1 MERLERHMTDMTVT
15 PKLLAK
21 TGAICSRQSRPSAIS
36 SSAAVDHAV
45 RSIGLARRG
54 RLAAHRCSM
63 AAKRSAAEAAASEEA
78 PGFAARFLGYINET
92 PTPFHLCAV
101 TAAKL
106 QSAGF
111 SELSE
116 SDAWASSG
124 SVVAGGKY
132 FYTRCASSR
141 ASTVRSVRC

>member
-1 MERLERHMTDMTVT
+1 MERLERHMTVT

-21 TGAICSRQSRPSAIS
+21 TGAICRSRQSRHESRPSPSLWIS
-36 SSAAVDHAV
+36 AL
-45 RSIGLARRG
+45 GLARARSPRG
-54 RLAAHRCSM
+54 APVRM

-132 FYTRCASSR
+132 FYTRCASR

>member
-1 MERLERHMTDMTVT
+1 MLEGSRATEGGAAGAAHDRH
-15 PKLLAK
+15 AK
-21 TGAICSRQSRPSAIS
+21 TFSQNWGNLPQSPVAAIAITLDQC
-36 SSAAVDHAV
+36 AL
-45 RSIGLARRG
+45 GLARARSPRG
-54 RLAAHRCSM
+54 APVRM

-132 FYTRCASSR
+132 FYTRCASR

>member
-1 MERLERHMTDMTVT
+1 M
-15 PKLLAK
+15 KSS
-21 TGAICSRQSRPSAIS
+21 ISAL
-36 SSAAVDHAV
+36 D
-45 RSIGLARRG
+45 RGLIARRG

-132 FYTRCASSR
+132 FYTRCASR

>member
-1 MERLERHMTDMTVT
+1 
-15 PKLLAK
+15 
-21 TGAICSRQSRPSAIS
+21 
-36 SSAAVDHAV
+36 V
-45 RSIGLARRG
+45 RSALRARG